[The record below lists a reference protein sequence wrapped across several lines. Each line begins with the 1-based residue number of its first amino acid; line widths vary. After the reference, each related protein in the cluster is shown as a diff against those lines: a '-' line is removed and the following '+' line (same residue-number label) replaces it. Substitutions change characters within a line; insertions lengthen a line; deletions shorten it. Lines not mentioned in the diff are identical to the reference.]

1 MAPEVPPDRKAAF
14 IWAIGCRNGHEPFT
28 YGEYEVHFD
37 PGLCRVLGC
46 GETQFSAQRV
56 RRLSEVESANLRK
69 YRVSIDGRRA
79 TYDDSDIA
87 IEENV
92 DAEGVRDTL
101 GYWEF
106 FVGGTVVERIR
117 KDWVVGAPQLRADRE
132 SQ

>member
-14 IWAIGCRNGHEPFT
+14 IWAIECRNGHEWFT
-28 YGEYEVHFD
+28 YGEIEVHFD
-37 PGLCRVLGC
+37 PGLCRVLRC

-56 RRLSEVESANLRK
+56 RRLSTVESANLRK
-69 YRVSIDGRRA
+69 YRVSIEGRRA
-79 TYDDSDIA
+79 TYDDTDVPV
-87 IEENV
+87 EENV
-92 DAEGVRDTL
+92 DAEGVRDTQ

-117 KDWVVGAPQLRADRE
+117 KDWVVGAPKLMVDRE